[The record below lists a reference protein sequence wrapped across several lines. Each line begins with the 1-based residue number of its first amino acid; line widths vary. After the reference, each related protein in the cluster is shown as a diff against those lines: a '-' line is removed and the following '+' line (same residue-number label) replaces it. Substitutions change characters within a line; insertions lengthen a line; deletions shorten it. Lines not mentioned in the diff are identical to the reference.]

1 MCQLRILGKANPKK
15 GGWNCEG
22 RPSEQ
27 PLSAPLVLS
36 KLLPA
41 EAAPLAHV
49 LDTIRAVS
57 VAVVNLQY
65 QGAQLPVQ
73 V

>member
-1 MCQLRILGKANPKK
+1 M
-15 GGWNCEG
+15 GG
-22 RPSEQ
+22 RHPEQ
-27 PLSAPLVLS
+27 PLPTPPVLS

-41 EAAPLAHV
+41 EAAPLACI
-49 LDTIRAVS
+49 LGTIRAVS

>member
-1 MCQLRILGKANPKK
+1 MPRRVDGIVG
-15 GGWNCEG
+15 G
-22 RPSEQ
+22 RPPEQ
-27 PLSAPLVLS
+27 PLPTPPVLS

-41 EAAPLAHV
+41 EAAPLACI
-49 LDTIRAVS
+49 LGTIRAVS